1 MRGNISPNGS
11 TVRRPLALARAVS
24 RYDLVLAVIP
34 LAISAGVLL
43 GATGSV
49 PEPLGVGGG
58 GVVALT
64 ATAYALFGDPPID
77 PSDRRSSG
85 RGADGPYAGGARS
98 GGTRAGAARSR
109 GARPGDARSGGDPP
123 AAD

>member
-1 MRGNISPNGS
+1 MRGNTSPNGS
-11 TVRRPLALARAVS
+11 TVRRPLAIARAVS

-43 GATGSV
+43 GAMGSV

-85 RGADGPYAGGARS
+85 RGADGPYASGARSGGARS
-98 GGTRAGAARSR
+98 GGVRS
-109 GARPGDARSGGDPP
+109 GGTRSGGDVSK
-123 AAD
+123 AD